1 LKIKK
6 RIVPIVLFFAIIASS
21 IAIWQL
27 SVKAAADTTA
37 PVFKSIRVSDYVA
50 SGGGAVCVYVDAT
63 DDSSGIKNVEVWYN
77 SPSGG
82 TLNHSTLTINPYLN
96 GDIVGS
102 LCINKYSETGF
113 WKVAFIELYDN
124 AGNKTTVFNSNIYSF
139 GSNLEDLSAGTVY
152 VSTALTE
159 YVPPEFQGIS
169 VDKKSTGPG
178 TSVNITVNASDS
190 ISGLNYVM
198 VLYKSPSGAS
208 KIVTMV
214 PDENGALK
222 YAMQIGKYDEA
233 GKWTV
238 DSILVC
244 DNAGNYTDIYNT
256 EAYTDPDLTLKNL
269 SSGDFEVTGTT
280 VDSTA
285 PSFQSISVDKS
296 KMVSGG
302 KVTVTVKAS
311 DAESGLSYGYIQYDS
326 PSGLDTN
333 VEVLYP
339 DANGD
344 LQATI
349 STATNSETGKWKVD
363 AIMIFDNSGNYT
375 DIYNSEVYTDAT
387 LTLMDLS
394 AGDYELYVMQNQAA
408 PTGLTGFSATTHAG
422 TDGKITGTSNLMEYR
437 LSGDLNY
444 TPVTGTEIT
453 GLPAGEYFVRY
464 AAREGYYASIET
476 LVRVKGPEFDVY
488 NGTLMKYYGDG
499 GDVVIPDNLGITSI
513 GKSAFY
519 YCSNVESVTIPDG
532 VTSIEDSAFSYC
544 SKLKNVI
551 IPDSVVSI
559 GKYAFSSC
567 SSLTGINIPSGIT
580 TISDYMFYS
589 TAITSITIP
598 SEVTS
603 IGNYA
608 FAQCNGLTSITIP
621 SGVTSISD
629 GAFSGCGKLANISI
643 PSGVTSIGKE
653 AFCGCG
659 ALTSINIP
667 DGVTIIGDYAFYNC
681 SSLTS
686 VKIPSVV
693 KSIGY
698 FTFGYCYALT
708 DIDMP
713 SGITNIG
720 NYAFYFC
727 SSLKSITLPSDIK
740 TIGYSAFTG
749 CRNLTSIALP
759 SGLTSIGELSFAGC
773 SNLNIIKAYPF
784 KAPSVGDGAFNSVS
798 SNAVFY
804 TVPGATGYNVQPCS
818 NLTQKTM
825 SPDSIEVT
833 TLPLKTQYYTGQSL
847 NLTGIVVTGTYGDVK
862 AQTPVTTANIS
873 GFNSSV
879 PAAGQKVTVT
889 VDGKAATFDV
899 NIIDKSTAPQGTG
912 NMAKGKLITSSSAM
926 TDAVYA
932 TDGGTGTD
940 KYANITNPG
949 LQWVQVDLGATKS
962 INEINLWHYF
972 GSARSYKDVI
982 VQISDDPTFATNV
995 KTVYNND
1002 RDNSA
1007 KREAGTDYEYTET
1020 SAGLNIAFNTTKGR
1034 YVRFYSNGSNMNG
1047 YNHYVEIEIYG
1058 ELPVVPAESVSLNKT
1073 AAQVETGATY
1083 SLTATVSPSDT
1094 TNKNVTWSSS
1104 DDSIATVSAAGVV
1117 TGVKPGTVTITA
1129 TTVDGSHTASCEMIV
1144 TLAPSKLSTGKAI
1157 TNSSAFTNA
1166 AWANDG
1172 YKGTDKYANS
1182 VGSGLQYIQMDLG
1195 AYYDLTK
1202 INLWHYFGD
1211 ARTYKDVV
1219 VQVSNDPAFATDVTT
1234 VFNND
1239 TNNSAGL
1246 GTGKDAEYAETSA
1259 GKTIPFDKVNA
1270 RYVRIYSNGS
1280 YVNGWNHYVEVEVYG
1295 FDGPVVSATSVSLN
1309 KTSDTIMAGG
1319 SASLAAKFMPL
1330 NTTNQN
1336 VTWSSSNES
1345 VATVNANG
1353 VYTAVAPGTATIT
1366 ATTADGGFTA
1376 DCEVT
1381 VTEAVGNL
1389 AKGKTMTSST
1399 GFTNLALANDGS
1411 TSTDFYANGT
1421 AAGLQWVQ
1429 VDLGASFEVN
1439 HFNLWHYYGG
1449 SRTYKDVIVQLSDDP
1464 EFKTYTTVFNNDT
1477 NNSAGKGTG
1486 TDSEYVETSAGL
1498 SVDFTATKARYA
1510 RFYSN
1515 GSSIN
1520 GYNHYVEIEISKEIP
1535 KINYSQGKTVT
1546 TSGAFGNVAYATDK
1560 SVNTDQYANGAGTG
1574 LQWIQVDL
1582 GAEQDINE
1590 VNLWHYFGSAR
1601 TYKDVI
1607 VQISNDPEFKTYTSV
1622 FNNDANNSA
1631 GFGAGKDAEYSET
1644 AAGKCINFSTTK
1656 GRYVRF
1662 YSNGSSINGYN
1673 HYVEVEVCNNLAAG
1687 KMITGSGVFQDKD
1700 VINDGNKDTN
1710 AYSNGAS
1717 GLQWIQ
1723 VNLGAA
1729 QDINE
1734 INLWHYAGRT
1744 YKDVIVQVSNDPEF
1758 KTYTTVFNNDANNS
1772 AGFGAGTAA
1781 EYLETSAGKK
1791 ITFNTLNAQYVRFY
1805 SNGSNVNGY
1814 NHYVEVEI
1822 CNNLAAGK
1830 IATASSAFTNTN
1842 YIADGDK
1849 NVDRYA
1855 NGLAPGLQWV
1865 QIDLGDTKSVSEIDL
1880 WHYFGGSR
1888 QYHDV
1893 IVQLSDDPTFK
1904 TYTTV
1909 YNNDT
1914 NNSAGFG
1921 AGKDSEYIET
1931 SLGKKIKFE
1940 AINARY
1946 VRFYSNGSNINGY
1959 NHYVE
1964 AQVLGN

>member
-6 RIVPIVLFFAIIASS
+6 RIVPIVLFFAILATS
-21 IAIWQL
+21 I
-27 SVKAAADTTA
+27 SVGQWAVRAAADTTA
-37 PVFKSIRVSDYVA
+37 PVFESINVDKSSVEV
-50 SGGGAVCVYVDAT
+50 GGTITVTVTGT
-63 DDSSGIKNVEVWYN
+63 DDSSGLNRAEVLYVSEIGTYTQVTLKPDGTGVLKGQLVTGSNTTAGSWMVEA
-77 SPSGG
+77 
-82 TLNHSTLTINPYLN
+82 L
-96 GDIVGS
+96 
-102 LCINKYSETGF
+102 
-113 WKVAFIELYDN
+113 ELYDIAN
-124 AGNKTTVFNSNIYSF
+124 NKAEIFNSNFYYF
-139 GSNLEDLSAGTVY
+139 GNNADLSAADITITGNAL
-152 VSTALTE
+152 SDTALPTLK
-159 YVPPEFQGIS
+159 GIT
-169 VDKKSTGPG
+169 VDKTTAGPG
-178 TSVNITVNASDS
+178 DEVNISISASDADTG
-190 ISGLNYVM
+190 INYATVM
-198 VLYKSPSGAS
+198 YTSPSGAS
-208 KIVTMV
+208 TKAVTIL
-214 PDENGALK
+214 PDSNGSLTDSVTVG
-222 YAMQIGKYDEA
+222 QYDEA
-233 GKWTV
+233 GSWMVASVT
-238 DSILVC
+238 LC
-244 DNAGNYTDIYNT
+244 DNAGNTLYVFNT
-256 EAYTDPDLTLKNL
+256 EV
-269 SSGDFEVTGTT
+269 GDTPVA
-280 VDSTA
+280 DD
-285 PSFQSISVDKS
+285 PSFV
-296 KMVSGG
+296 
-302 KVTVTVKAS
+302 
-311 DAESGLSYGYIQYDS
+311 IQ
-326 PSGLDTN
+326 
-333 VEVLYP
+333 
-339 DANGD
+339 
-344 LQATI
+344 
-349 STATNSETGKWKVD
+349 
-363 AIMIFDNSGNYT
+363 
-375 DIYNSEVYTDAT
+375 
-387 LTLMDLS
+387 DLS
-394 AGDYELYVMQNQAA
+394 AGDFTISGTTPDTTA
-408 PTGLTGFSATTHAG
+408 PTFGSIKLDYNIIPMGGDAYLTIKGSDSQSGLSGAILLYRSPSQTDSNIVILLPDSNGDLRADIPTADLTELGQWKVDSLLLIDNAGNYIDMYNIDFYTDASLELKNLTMGNFTLVDNNSQPGGLNGVTGEGLTC
-422 TDGKITGTSNLMEYR
+422 KITGVNPYMEYR
-437 LSGDLNY
+437 KSTETSY
-444 TPVTGTEIT
+444 KQVTGSEIT
-453 GLPAGEYFVRY
+453 GLVPGTYYVRY
-464 AAREGYYASIET
+464 AASEGFNAGADATVVIKDVFEVSNGV
-476 LVRVKGPEFDVY
+476 LVKF
-488 NGTLMKYYGDG
+488 NGTST
-499 GDVVIPDNLGITSI
+499 DVVIPDNLGITSI
-513 GKSAFY
+513 GSLSFNGFSGLKS
-519 YCSNVESVTIPDG
+519 VVIPDG
-532 VTSIEDSAFSYC
+532 VTNIDGSAFS
-544 SKLKNVI
+544 N
-551 IPDSVVSI
+551 
-559 GKYAFSSC
+559 C
-567 SSLTGINIPSGIT
+567 SSLKE
-580 TISDYMFYS
+580 
-589 TAITSITIP
+589 ITIP
-598 SEVTS
+598 NSVKS
-603 IGNYA
+603 IGISTFEGCTSLTSA
-608 FAQCNGLTSITIP
+608 TLPNGLTSISSKLFKGCAALSSITIP
-621 SGVTSISD
+621 ES
-629 GAFSGCGKLANISI
+629 
-643 PSGVTSIGKE
+643 VTSIGE
-653 AFCGCG
+653 
-659 ALTSINIP
+659 N
-667 DGVTIIGDYAFYNC
+667 AFYGC

-686 VKIPSVV
+686 IVVPNGVTTIGELAFAECGKLASIMLPSNLTTISRYTFNDCSSLTSLDVPSSV
-693 KSIGY
+693 TYIDSFAFAYCSSLKNLTLHNGLTGIGGHV
-698 FTFGYCYALT
+698 F
-708 DIDMP
+708 M
-713 SGITNIG
+713 
-720 NYAFYFC
+720 FC
-727 SSLKSITLPSDIK
+727 SSLTSLDLPS
-740 TIGYSAFTG
+740 SL
-749 CRNLTSIALP
+749 R
-759 SGLTSIGELSFAGC
+759 GLASNTFYC
-773 SNLNIIKAYPF
+773 CYNLNTIRAYPMA
-784 KAPSVGDGAFNSVS
+784 APRTDYNSLSSIS
-798 SNAVFY
+798 SNTVIY
-804 TVPGATGYNVQPCS
+804 TLPGATGYNSAPWT
-818 NLTQKTM
+818 NYTQSTLV
-825 SPDSIEVT
+825 PGSIEISV
-833 TLPLKTQYYTGQSL
+833 LPKKTAYIVGQRL
-847 NLTGIVVTGTYGDVK
+847 NLTGMVVSGIYEGGMKIPLAITEANVSGFDSSTPAEGQTITVTFGGKTATFNVDIIAQPTETYPSGNLASGKLFTSSVFKNLALITDGNKAGGTYSEDS
-862 AQTPVTTANIS
+862 PSS
-873 GFNSSV
+873 GIQYV
-879 PAAGQKVTVT
+879 QL
-889 VDGKAATFDV
+889 DLGKAYD
-899 NIIDKSTAPQGTG
+899 
-912 NMAKGKLITSSSAM
+912 
-926 TDAVYA
+926 
-932 TDGGTGTD
+932 
-940 KYANITNPG
+940 
-949 LQWVQVDLGATKS
+949 
-962 INEINLWHYF
+962 INEFKLWHYF
-972 GSARSYKDVI
+972 GDARKYKDVI
-982 VQISDDPTFATNV
+982 VQISNDPKFATGV
-995 KTVYNND
+995 TTVFNND
-1002 RDNSA
+1002 TDNSS
-1007 KREAGTDYEYTET
+1007 KLGTGTDLSYAET
-1020 SAGLNIAFNTTKGR
+1020 SAGLDIEFNQVNGR
-1034 YVRFYSNGSNMNG
+1034 YLRFYSNGSSVNA

-1058 ELPVVPAESVSLNKT
+1058 LLPVIHPESVSMSKT
-1073 AAQVETGATY
+1073 AAQMETGTTY

-1104 DDSIATVSAAGVV
+1104 DDSIATVSAAGIV
-1117 TGVKPGTVTITA
+1117 TGIKPGTANITA
-1129 TTVDGSHTASCEMIV
+1129 TTVDGSHTDSCEMTV

-1182 VGSGLQYIQMDLG
+1182 VGSGLQYLQVDLG

-1246 GTGKDAEYAETSA
+1246 GFGTDAEYAETSA
-1259 GKTIPFDKVNA
+1259 GKIIPFDKVNA
-1270 RYVRIYSNGS
+1270 RYVRLYSNGS

-1319 SASLAAKFMPL
+1319 SAALAAKFMPL

-1366 ATTADGGFTA
+1366 ATAADGGFTA

-1464 EFKTYTTVFNNDT
+1464 EFKTYTTVYNNDT

-1498 SVDFTATKARYA
+1498 SVDFAATKARYA

-1574 LQWIQVDL
+1574 LQWLQVDL
-1582 GAEQDINE
+1582 GAEQDINQ

-1622 FNNDANNSA
+1622 YNNDANNSA
-1631 GFGAGKDAEYSET
+1631 GFGAGKDAEYAET
-1644 AAGKCINFSTTK
+1644 AAGKCITFSTVK

-1700 VINDGNKDTN
+1700 VINDGYKDTN

-1791 ITFNTLNAQYVRFY
+1791 ITFNTVNAQYVRFY

-1849 NVDRYA
+1849 NVDKYA

-1909 YNNDT
+1909 YSNDT

-1921 AGKDSEYIET
+1921 IGKDTEYVET
-1931 SLGKKIKFE
+1931 SLGKKIKFD
-1940 AINARY
+1940 AVSARY

-1964 AQVLGN
+1964 AEVLGN